1 MTSIESSGILYFSPF
16 RTLPADSPLNQALV
30 KWAVTF
36 KANVDW
42 LKIAAIRT
50 LRGWYVAPDWRESLR
65 WHSGYTHQNAVST
78 GARFEFGCVGWETEL
93 VTWSAY
99 SQSVRQS
106 FQEALLEYEKST
118 RKLAENAGL
127 PVGTEPHER

>member
-1 MTSIESSGILYFSPF
+1 VTNPLSLEEGRELLAESALRRSLSSE
-16 RTLPADSPLNQALV
+16 RATLLAEAETL
-30 KWAVTF
+30 
-36 KANVDW
+36 
-42 LKIAAIRT
+42 AAIRT